1 MGEGHGSLWLKAV
14 GRLSGTAARVRGR
27 GRGKLSWPVLR
38 VCGVGGA
45 PASCLCNWVSG
56 PFLPNSQPPCLSSAL
71 WPGGVLHSHIP
82 LPHAGG
88 PVNSRGD
95 TAWGSPRNS
104 VLPVPKPHTSVGS
117 PGKKPQMGLSCGS
130 GGFPS
135 VLLSG
140 NPAPGPNLEVSM
152 VA

>member
-1 MGEGHGSLWLKAV
+1 MACSEGVWSGGSFCLL
-14 GRLSGTAARVRGR
+14 
-27 GRGKLSWPVLR
+27 P
-38 VCGVGGA
+38 
-45 PASCLCNWVSG
+45 PASVTGSPG
-56 PFLPNSQPPCLSSAL
+56 PSFQTHSLLSSAL

-95 TAWGSPRNS
+95 SAWGSPRNS

-117 PGKKPQMGLSCGS
+117 PGKKSQMGLSCGS

-140 NPAPGPNLEVSM
+140 IPLLALRYPWWRRGSPAMCQQLSVVPRLVHSYPEAQECL
-152 VA
+152 